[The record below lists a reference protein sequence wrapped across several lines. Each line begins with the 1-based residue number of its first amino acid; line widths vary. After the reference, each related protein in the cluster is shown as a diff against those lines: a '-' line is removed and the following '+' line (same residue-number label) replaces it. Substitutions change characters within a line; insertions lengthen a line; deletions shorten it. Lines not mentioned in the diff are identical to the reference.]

1 MMRDEKSAGI
11 SIRVA
16 VAEDASLL
24 AALGKE
30 TFHDAFSVYPQ
41 MPLTMLAAYLEDE
54 FTPAKLATQLADQD
68 AFFLLAELDGV
79 AVGYAKMEANKPLPG
94 ASANFS
100 ASVSAAKPIK
110 LKRLYCR
117 QAFLGRGVG
126 ARLMERCVSEAI
138 ERQHD
143 GIYLTV
149 WEHNQHAQAF
159 YRQWAYEACGTIDF
173 LMGETTLHDIVM
185 QKLL

>member
-1 MMRDEKSAGI
+1 
-11 SIRVA
+11 
-16 VAEDASLL
+16 
-24 AALGKE
+24 
-30 TFHDAFSVYPQ
+30 
-41 MPLTMLAAYLEDE
+41 MLAAYLEDE

-100 ASVSAAKPIK
+100 ASVSASISASVSAAKPIT

-173 LMGETTLHDIVM
+173 LMGETKLHDIVM